1 MRIAKAG
8 WITESILLLGREESN
23 VYLLKG
29 TENTIVGGGMI
40 TIVPDILEQLAAFG
54 IEESKITRLL
64 ILHTHFDHC
73 GIAPFFAKRWPQLK
87 VVASTR
93 GKELLANPKV
103 VQSISFLNKALI
115 AEGSMDEKAKELDL
129 TFDGVEVD
137 ETVEGGDVVNWGG
150 VELEIIDA
158 QGHSSDSIAAYM
170 PLEKALF
177 ASDAGGIPFGDDV
190 FAAGNS
196 NFTKYQETLE
206 RFSQYD
212 VDIHLAEHYGAFTG
226 EDARKFMPRSIEA
239 AREARQLME
248 ESYRRTGDA
257 EESTKELTDLIMKNA
272 PDYFLPREVMAMV
285 IGQMMKYIAK
295 SQTQT

>member
-239 AREARQLME
+239 ARETRQLME